1 MYIYYS
7 SDFQCPDTGV
17 PVQLLWDPTEDG
29 VMLAQIS
36 DSIDMDDE
44 LHSKEILR
52 KTQDWCDRLSL
63 PFADDLDEANDIAE
77 KYDCWF

>member
-17 PVQLLWDPTEDG
+17 PVHFLWDSELCAITAEIADR
-29 VMLAQIS
+29 LYS
-36 DSIDMDDE
+36 EDDE
-44 LHSKEILR
+44 FYNAEIAKE
-52 KTQDWCDRLSL
+52 TEEWCRR
-63 PFADDLDEANDIAE
+63 FYKYAEDLDEANDIAE